1 MHIEAMADR
10 QMIYSEEVREALANG
25 FPVLALEST
34 IIAHGMP
41 YPQNLEFATEAEH
54 LVRDGGASPA
64 TIAVLD
70 GRVHVGLEGDELEQ
84 LANGTQVRKLA
95 TRDLASAMAQGDTGA
110 TTVSATMVLA
120 NRAGIKVFA
129 TGGIGGVHRVIEFS
143 GDISADLNELGRTP
157 LIVISAGAKAIL
169 DLPST
174 LEALETVSVPVVGYR
189 CNEFPAFY
197 SRNSG
202 LPIPQRV
209 DSVFEIARM
218 YRAHRELGL
227 ESAILVANPVPG
239 SDEIPADEMEEHILK
254 AIDAADRSGVT
265 GKEVT
270 PFLLRYIV
278 DSTDGRSLKANRA
291 LALNNVKLG
300 AEIAVSLKAAV

>member
-1 MHIEAMADR
+1 
-10 QMIYSEEVREALANG
+10 MIFSKEVREALG
-25 FPVLALEST
+25 SGGPVLALEST

-41 YPQNLEFATEAEH
+41 YPQNLEFAREAEQ
-54 LVRDGGASPA
+54 LARDQGAVPA

-70 GRVHVGLEGDELEQ
+70 GKVHIGLEEAALEQ
-84 LANGTQVRKLA
+84 IAQGREIRKLA
-95 TRDLASAMAQGDTGA
+95 TRDLASALAQGDTGA

-120 NRAGIKVFA
+120 HRAGIHVFA

-157 LIVISAGAKAIL
+157 MIVISAGAKAIL

-174 LEALETVSVPVVGYR
+174 LEALETVSVPVLGYR
-189 CNEFPAFY
+189 CNVFPAFY

-209 DSVFEIARM
+209 DSVFEIARL

-227 ESAILVANPVPG
+227 DAAILVANPVPG

-278 DSTDGRSLKANRA
+278 DSTDGRSLRANRA
-291 LALNNVKLG
+291 LALNNVSLG
-300 AEIAVSLKAAV
+300 AEIAAALLKPA